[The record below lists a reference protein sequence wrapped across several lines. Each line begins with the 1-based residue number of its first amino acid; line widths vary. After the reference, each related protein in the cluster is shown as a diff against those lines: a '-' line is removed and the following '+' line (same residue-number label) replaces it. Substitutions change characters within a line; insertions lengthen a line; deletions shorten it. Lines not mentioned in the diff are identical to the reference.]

1 MPGRLSKLL
10 ALTRLPARIGLALAA
25 AGATLGPVPGATANA
40 AATSV
45 PESIALP
52 GERAFPESVASTK
65 DGTVYAGSLASGGI
79 YRIQPHSIE
88 AKLWIEPGSF
98 GTHSTFGV
106 LADEKAGVLWVCSND
121 LSARG
126 MTVGGSDGI
135 SALTGFDLKTGTGKV
150 RAPFPGKPSTCN
162 DIAIGPDKA
171 AYVTNTAAPQIL
183 RLAPGSTQ
191 LQVWFTDPS
200 LQPEKGG
207 GLDGLAFG
215 PDGNLYVDT
224 VGPGELYRIDVKK
237 GQATRLTKLTP
248 SRRLVRTDAL
258 RRYGKDFLLIE
269 GEGRLDMLS
278 VRGDNATVETLEEGY
293 VGPTG
298 VTPVG
303 RIAWVSEG
311 QLSFVSDSTKKPNLP
326 FHIYTV
332 PLPAPR

>member
-1 MPGRLSKLL
+1 MSGRLAKLS
-10 ALTRLPARIGLALAA
+10 AIARLPARIALALVA
-25 AGATLGPVPGATANA
+25 AGATFGSMEANA
-40 AATSV
+40 AASA

-52 GERAFPESVASTK
+52 GDRAFPESIASTK
-65 DGTVYAGSLASGGI
+65 DGTVYVGSLASGGVF
-79 YRIQPHSIE
+79 RVQPHSLE
-88 AKLWIEPGSF
+88 AKPWIEPGAF

-106 LADEKAGVLWVCSND
+106 LADEQAGMLWVCSND

-126 MTVGGSDGI
+126 ITVGGSDGI
-135 SALTGFDLKTGTGKV
+135 SALTGFDLKTGAGKV
-150 RAPFPGKPSTCN
+150 SASFPGKPSTCN
-162 DIAIGPDKA
+162 DITIGPDKA

-183 RLAPGSTQ
+183 RLAPGSKQ
-191 LQVWFTDPS
+191 LEVWFTDPS

-207 GLDGLAFG
+207 GLDGLSFG

-237 GQATRLTKLTP
+237 GQATKLTKLTP

-269 GEGRLDMLS
+269 GEGRVDMLS
-278 VRGDNATVETLEEGY
+278 IRGDNANVETLKEGY
-293 VGPTG
+293 VVPTG

-311 QLSFVSDSTKKPNLP
+311 QLSFVSDPTRKPNLP